1 MDKLVINDTHHED
14 QDAKRPLLPLNE
26 IVTHLFVAT
35 DKHQRLFICLVH
47 GSLHID
53 EVSHF
58 SFTRTR
64 QVHRTESYLVRC
76 GYFQATKLTAFS
88 IQPVRSHPKDI
99 FCVAV
104 VEHFHL

>member
-1 MDKLVINDTHHED
+1 MDKLVINDTHHKD

-26 IVTHLFVAT
+26 IVTHLFMAT

-58 SFTRTR
+58 FFYMNKTGAPYR
-64 QVHRTESYLVRC
+64 ELVW
-76 GYFQATKLTAFS
+76 F
-88 IQPVRSHPKDI
+88 D
-99 FCVAV
+99 AV
-104 VEHFHL
+104 TFKPQS

>member
-1 MDKLVINDTHHED
+1 MVINDTHHED

-64 QVHRTESYLVRC
+64 QVHHMESYLAQC